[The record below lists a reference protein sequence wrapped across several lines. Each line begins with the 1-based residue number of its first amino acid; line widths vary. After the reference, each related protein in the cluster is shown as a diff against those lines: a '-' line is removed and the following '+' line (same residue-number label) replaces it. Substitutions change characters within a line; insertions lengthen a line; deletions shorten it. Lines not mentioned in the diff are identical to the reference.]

1 MNRLWI
7 VDGALSTEP
16 HRISLSNEARDRIVE
31 VWNGLEDGV
40 YLTQDDVADM
50 QRDLEKADEEC
61 AYQAERADEEKSRAD
76 QAQNELDRLRA
87 NAAAE

>member
-7 VDGALSTEP
+7 VDGQISTEP
-16 HRISLSNEARDRIVE
+16 HRVAFSVETRDRIVE

-40 YLTQDDVADM
+40 YLTRADLEDLE
-50 QRDLEKADEEC
+50 RDLENANEEC

-76 QAQNELDRLRA
+76 QAQNELARLRA
-87 NAAAE
+87 HAAE